1 MTNFFHH
8 LIFSS
13 QNIMFRDKIN
23 SSPIF
28 LIVFFLPYSV
38 MKYFVTNFILVF
50 LNCQFQW
57 IRLRNILS
65 LIVFLFF
72 NFPILMDL
80 VTNYFNTNFCAYLDF
95 NLLVTKHFI
104 TNHINM
110 YFPLNYTAH
119 SYNLFQSHS

>member
-8 LIFSS
+8 LIFPS

-23 SSPIF
+23 SSPIIF
-28 LIVFFLPYSV
+28 NCIFFLPYSV

-80 VTNYFNTNFCAYLDF
+80 VTNYFNTNFCVYSDF

-104 TNHINM
+104 TNHINVHV
-110 YFPLNYTAH
+110 LSIKLH
-119 SYNLFQSHS
+119 SSFI